1 MIKYELSEILL
12 IGSEFTAHSP
22 YNEEYEKTTN
32 LSYSCDVDINKD
44 HDEHFAFCMISLNL
58 DVINEK
64 EESDL
69 LDVNIG
75 YLVIINIIESDLIEQ
90 DLENILKEKATEIIA
105 PYLNHDIRDYF
116 TRSGYPALH
125 VYNFEMTDDPEQSDG
140 TGEVDP
146 NSD

>member
-1 MIKYELSEILL
+1 M
-12 IGSEFTAHSP
+12 
-22 YNEEYEKTTN
+22 
-32 LSYSCDVDINKD
+32 
-44 HDEHFAFCMISLNL
+44 
-58 DVINEK
+58 
-64 EESDL
+64 